1 MKFPQALLSFATL
14 AVFSIPS
21 FAAST
26 TWVTIKDNP
35 GGYVH
40 EYRSTYRDY
49 KRKGVNVRIDGEC
62 RSACTL
68 VTVYVSADHICITP
82 KAKLIFHSERLPDGT
97 ETSITSLD
105 SLELTLEY
113 PPYITNWLMNHGGS
127 LTDTVVTIPYAG
139 LHQFYVDCPSQTT
152 P

>member
-49 KRKGVNVRIDGEC
+49 KRKGVNVRIDWEC
-62 RSACTL
+62 RPYLHHPKGKAYFPFGTL
-68 VTVYVSADHICITP
+68 T
-82 KAKLIFHSERLPDGT
+82 
-97 ETSITSLD
+97 
-105 SLELTLEY
+105 
-113 PPYITNWLMNHGGS
+113 
-127 LTDTVVTIPYAG
+127 
-139 LHQFYVDCPSQTT
+139 
-152 P
+152 